1 MLNKFDIVNKYAE
14 YALTTFTRL
23 KAEYNLGDDVM
34 FTVPSIREYMLNEYE
49 NRYVQNCDCIQSMMT
64 EINCDYLLE
73 ESFMCTKYD
82 KYDICKG
89 NNMCYRIILPK
100 YHISEILIG
109 DTEEHDIETYIEESI
124 KHEIGH
130 VLHVKD
136 IINRYDDDQAEEILN
151 NEDTEFFLKYD
162 EFLGL
167 MDEGEDTLTEYQYQK
182 AVIKKYYSM
191 SPELDAN
198 NLGKVDVEKLI
209 ELELKVR
216 IGLHE

>member
-23 KAEYNLGDDVM
+23 KAEYNLDDNVT
-34 FTVPSIREYMLNEYE
+34 FTVPSIREYIFDEYE

-73 ESFMCTKYD
+73 ESFICT
-82 KYDICKG
+82 KYDICKD
-89 NNMCYRIILPK
+89 NNTRYRIILPK
-100 YHISEILIG
+100 YHISEILID
-109 DTEEHDIETYIEESI
+109 DTKEQDIKDYIEESI

-130 VLHVKD
+130 IFHIKE
-136 IINRYDDDQAEEILN
+136 IIDNNDRAQAEDILWE
-151 NEDTEFFLKYD
+151 EDHEFFTKYD

-182 AVIKKYYSM
+182 AVVKKYYSM

>member
-23 KAEYNLGDDVM
+23 KEEYNLGDDVT
-34 FTVPSIREYMLNEYE
+34 FTVPAIREYIFNEYE
-49 NRYVQNCDCIQSMMT
+49 NRYVRNCDCIQSMML

-73 ESFMCTKYD
+73 VSFICTKYD
-82 KYDICKG
+82 KHDICKG
-89 NNMCYRIILPK
+89 NNICYRIILPK

-109 DTEEHDIETYIEESI
+109 NNEEHDIEAYIKESI

-136 IINRYDDDQAEEILN
+136 IVNRYGDDKAEEILN
-151 NEDTEFFLKYD
+151 NEDDEFFTKYD
-162 EFLGL
+162 TFLGL
-167 MDEGEDTLTEYQYQK
+167 IGEGEDTLTDYEYNR
-182 AVIKKYYSM
+182 VFIRKYYSM

-209 ELELKVR
+209 DLELKVR